1 MYREESSKRDDVYTF
16 KDRLYQDPALMY
28 AKLLDEILPKTMA
41 ISAQDAETGTFP
53 LGAHLVYFPN
63 RRVQGLAVDGAELSH
78 VPDDF
83 PLAKDYQEWEMAKQQ
98 AQEQGQEG
106 EEDAGGGESVPG
118 GIRVWRGAVTKFKRG
133 WRKAVC
139 FRHPTPPVLY
149 CREKAIPDERRS
161 RSSIAAM
168 MDADA
173 ADAADSDPSITFHDQ
188 TAATETGGGK
198 EAGMK
203 KTATTTT
210 TKMVNV
216 ERVYSTGYAW
226 RQRKGEKRLGTLPSS
241 IWCEETRKLAFVSPT
256 ASAEAEKRIIRCTS
270 PFPSPPYLLS
280 SSCSLCKES
289 KRKADNILIGP
300 YVPSFVY
307 KTSLRYRHLFQ
318 FSALTYNSHFIHLHP
333 EKAIVQG
340 PLLQSIMLRAV
351 EHTLRVMGVREDGRK
366 PLSQRGRR
374 KQVEEISYTNL
385 RMVKVGDVITV
396 CVRRPGYTF
405 TKGVSVSTS
414 SSSSSSAENM
424 AETEAE
430 AEAETQAEP
439 EPEPE
444 SETGDEIT
452 GHQFKEREVR
462 RDPAGRIQ
470 IPPLESETWNVWI
483 ELEDGGMAVKG
494 SVVVF

>member
-1 MYREESSKRDDVYTF
+1 LRLLTAVVALEVTEEGRLHFLSAPVHRKPPAWLKKGRPFVKRHPTSRRSKSPIRKAQGNASNAIFQLVSTGLSRITGTMFKGRSLVLQTCRLPPRALFPSSPSQSQSQSQSHSVRSYHSRIDPHFNPYERDQDNYLRPDPPRRPNRDRRHGRDERTRPPPRPWWRGPVTERKHQTQGQAEEKYNPDVREDMYREESSKRDDVYTF

-106 EEDAGGGESVPG
+106 EEDASGGESVPG

-256 ASAEAEKRIIRCTS
+256 ASAEAEKRIIRCNV
-270 PFPSPPYLLS
+270 PPYPSPS
-280 SSCSLCKES
+280 
-289 KRKADNILIGP
+289 
-300 YVPSFVY
+300 PS
-307 KTSLRYRHLFQ
+307 HL
-318 FSALTYNSHFIHLHP
+318 
-333 EKAIVQG
+333 
-340 PLLQSIMLRAV
+340 
-351 EHTLRVMGVREDGRK
+351 
-366 PLSQRGRR
+366 
-374 KQVEEISYTNL
+374 
-385 RMVKVGDVITV
+385 
-396 CVRRPGYTF
+396 
-405 TKGVSVSTS
+405 
-414 SSSSSSAENM
+414 
-424 AETEAE
+424 
-430 AEAETQAEP
+430 
-439 EPEPE
+439 
-444 SETGDEIT
+444 
-452 GHQFKEREVR
+452 
-462 RDPAGRIQ
+462 
-470 IPPLESETWNVWI
+470 
-483 ELEDGGMAVKG
+483 
-494 SVVVF
+494 